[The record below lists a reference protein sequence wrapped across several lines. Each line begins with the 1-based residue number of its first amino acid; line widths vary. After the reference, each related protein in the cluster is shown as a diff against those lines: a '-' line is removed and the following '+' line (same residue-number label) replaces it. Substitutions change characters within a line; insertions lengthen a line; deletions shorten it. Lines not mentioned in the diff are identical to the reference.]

1 MNDNFYN
8 FLLLGPKAA
17 KIAEGEIR
25 LLYELRDGGRG
36 VAISNT
42 CMECTH
48 HEVKKWMKHTL
59 SL

>member
-48 HEVKKWMKHTL
+48 HEVKK
-59 SL
+59 